1 MPHPKQVSM
10 FLMTSLFMASAISM
24 EAEFL
29 IFVVFITIDYL
40 FTEFLQV
47 YSFVLLC
54 LRFLKTIRVSIAE
67 LLPAYGRG

>member
-1 MPHPKQVSM
+1 
-10 FLMTSLFMASAISM
+10 MASAISM